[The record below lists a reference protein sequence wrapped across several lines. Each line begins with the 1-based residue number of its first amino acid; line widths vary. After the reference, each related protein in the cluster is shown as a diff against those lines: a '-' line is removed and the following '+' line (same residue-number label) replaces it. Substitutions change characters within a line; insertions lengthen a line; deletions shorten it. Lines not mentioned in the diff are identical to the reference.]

1 MGISCGNGTKKTT
14 VQTTLKTLC
23 GCVGG
28 AFTPPPLCYKDD
40 VKAYKERSRGLPV
53 AWRDKVASKYAAI
66 FMITMHD
73 QSIPEIRR
81 LNKARFNANSWL
93 REFTKNQ
100 SSL

>member
-1 MGISCGNGTKKTT
+1 MATAPKKPPYKPP
-14 VQTTLKTLC
+14 LKRYVDASAEHL
-23 GCVGG
+23 
-28 AFTPPPLCYKDD
+28 PLLPLCYKDD

-66 FMITMHD
+66 FMLTMHD